1 MTETR
6 VIKSA
11 PASRDRVGEWDG
23 VRALLIG
30 LVGWFHIWQQS
41 WLTPV
46 AVIGGRIWS
55 LDFLLRS
62 GYIWVDGMILLSGF
76 LLYLPYAEDGERRMD
91 LKRFYLR
98 RFARIWPSYALNV
111 IVFFLMS
118 LDAYARTS
126 DAVWDLVSHLTFLHP
141 LTFATYYGS
150 PINGALWTV
159 GVEVHFYLIFPLVLR
174 VFRRRPYLTAAVM
187 CAAAWGFRLY
197 ASGLRDCAMFFNQL
211 PAFLDVYAV
220 GMLGAMGYAALKK
233 RIREDKSSAFV
244 FTLAALVSV
253 LYLIGVAQNQA
264 VRNGVEGIRIGQME
278 NRLPIA
284 LALTVLIVSL
294 PFTFRGVRK
303 VFSNRVTFFLAAV
316 SYQFYMLHQKLAVLI
331 REWRWIPSE
340 YDLPNQAGD
349 FSWQLPYTLTC
360 FLFALMLS
368 AALTFL
374 FERPLSRR
382 ILASGNKHGPVDQ

>member
-1 MTETR
+1 MAER
-6 VIKSA
+6 VRRL
-11 PASRDRVGEWDG
+11 PEDRVGEWDG

-46 AVIGGRIWS
+46 AVIGGRVLS

-76 LLYLPYAEDGERRMD
+76 LLYLPYALDPGRPMD
-91 LKRFYLR
+91 VKRFCLR

-111 IVFFLMS
+111 TVFFLMS
-118 LDAYARTS
+118 LNAYRSAG
-126 DAVWDLVSHLTFLHP
+126 DAVWDLISHLTFLHP
-141 LTFATYYGS
+141 LSFATYYAS

-159 GVEVHFYLIFPLVLR
+159 GVDVHFYLLFPLVLR
-174 VFRRRPYLTAAVM
+174 FFRKKPLLTAAVM

-233 RIREDKSSAFV
+233 QIGQDGRSAVV
-244 FTLAALVSV
+244 FTLTALVSV
-253 LYLIGVAQNQA
+253 LYLVVIARDQA
-264 VRNGVEGIRIGQME
+264 ARNGVEGIRIGQME

-294 PFTFRGVRK
+294 PFAAKGVRK
-303 VFSNRVTFFLAAV
+303 AFSNRVTGFLAAV

-331 REWRWIPSE
+331 REWRWIPSR

-360 FLFALMLS
+360 FLLALLLS
-368 AALTFL
+368 AALTYL
-374 FERPLSRR
+374 FERPLSRK
-382 ILASGNKHGPVDQ
+382 ILSSGNKQETVNQ